1 MRKVKIKMYPLY
13 LIKKKI
19 TKLLQNLKIIRF
31 FTVKIVR
38 SVDKEASVKSL
49 TVLKIVASMKKLC
62 IFNYTIASNNVSK
75 DLVKIVMTNINHNHK
90 ILRSVRV
97 CLSVSLSVYST

>member
-1 MRKVKIKMYPLY
+1 M
-13 LIKKKI
+13 
-19 TKLLQNLKIIRF
+19 
-31 FTVKIVR
+31 
-38 SVDKEASVKSL
+38 KSL

-97 CLSVSLSVYST
+97 CLSVCQSFCVQYIVHNTLSFIIFIIIRYRPIV